1 MSEAALAALAAPQ
14 PDRSQRVFSR
24 TEENG
29 FSGDKKS
36 GAGNTVPRELEASRH
51 RSQVRKQR
59 LQLH

>member
-1 MSEAALAALAAPQ
+1 MSEVAVAALAASQ
-14 PDRSQRVFSR
+14 PDRSQRVFSH

-36 GAGNTVPRELEASRH
+36 GAGNTVLIALEASRH
-51 RSQVRKQR
+51 RFHARKQR